1 MALWGR
7 RKDRIEH
14 EDDSVAA
21 VGLDFFLPYF
31 FTHPSL
37 SISALSGGEGSG
49 PIPHACA
56 PQRVRAVANTSEM
69 WGQDDPSPA
78 RLSAVVSRHQFSR
91 PNMFPHLH
99 LHLAAW
105 RRRCFVNAPRMPA
118 NSTTAEIVAAMR
130 SAQRIAVVAHVRPD
144 GDAVGSVLGLA
155 LSLRA
160 LGKDVI
166 AMLED
171 GVPANLAFLP
181 GTDTV
186 IQPGTEP
193 LNIDLAIA
201 LDTATHERVGEKTKA
216 LLDAAPLLVDID
228 HHPANPGY
236 GGLNYIDATSPAT
249 GQIIYNLLSEHGL
262 PIDDAVRQN
271 LFIAISTDT
280 GSFQFSSTNARTHRI
295 VAEMMDAGLDTAR
308 LAQLVYQSYPVRRL
322 ELMRDMLNHME
333 FRAEGRIV
341 SWQLKQEVMDSIS
354 MQPGDTE
361 GLIDTLRM
369 IDSVVTCVIFE
380 DIPGGKVRVSS
391 RSKDN
396 RLDVSVVCAQFGGG
410 GHRMASGA
418 RMKGPIGAAAEK
430 FLQALE
436 HEVRRID

>member
-1 MALWGR
+1 M
-7 RKDRIEH
+7 H
-14 EDDSVAA
+14 
-21 VGLDFFLPYF
+21 
-31 FTHPSL
+31 
-37 SISALSGGEGSG
+37 GE
-49 PIPHACA
+49 
-56 PQRVRAVANTSEM
+56 
-69 WGQDDPSPA
+69 
-78 RLSAVVSRHQFSR
+78 
-91 PNMFPHLH
+91 
-99 LHLAAW
+99 
-105 RRRCFVNAPRMPA
+105 CFVTTPRMPA
-118 NSTTAEIVAAMR
+118 NSTPAEIVAAMR

-171 GVPANLAFLP
+171 GVPLNLAFLP
-181 GTDTV
+181 GTDTL

-201 LDTATHERVGEKTKA
+201 LDTATHERVGDKTKA

-228 HHPANPGY
+228 HHPSNPGY
-236 GGLNYIDATSPAT
+236 GALNFIDPTAPAT
-249 GQIIYNLLSEHGL
+249 GQIIYDLLSEHGL
-262 PIDDAVRQN
+262 PIDDDIRQN
-271 LFIAISTDT
+271 LFVAISTDT
-280 GSFQFSSTNARTHRI
+280 GSFQYSSTNARTHRI
-295 VAEMMDAGLDTAR
+295 VAEMIEAGLDTSR

-322 ELMRDMLNHME
+322 ELMRDMLNHMA

-341 SWQLKQEVMDSIS
+341 SWQLKQALMDAVGIQS
-354 MQPGDTE
+354 GDTE

-380 DIPGGKVRVSS
+380 DIPGGKVRISS
-391 RSKDN
+391 RSKDS
-396 RLDVSVVCAQFGGG
+396 RLDVSAVCAQFGGG

-418 RMKGPIGAAAEK
+418 RMKGPIGEAAEK

>member
-1 MALWGR
+1 
-7 RKDRIEH
+7 
-14 EDDSVAA
+14 
-21 VGLDFFLPYF
+21 
-31 FTHPSL
+31 
-37 SISALSGGEGSG
+37 
-49 PIPHACA
+49 
-56 PQRVRAVANTSEM
+56 
-69 WGQDDPSPA
+69 
-78 RLSAVVSRHQFSR
+78 
-91 PNMFPHLH
+91 
-99 LHLAAW
+99 
-105 RRRCFVNAPRMPA
+105 MPA

-130 SAQRIAVVAHVRPD
+130 SAQRIAIVAHVRPD

-160 LGKDVI
+160 MGKDVI

-171 GVPANLAFLP
+171 GVPSNLAFLP
-181 GTDTV
+181 GTDTI

-216 LLDAAPLLVDID
+216 LLDAAPVLLNID
-228 HHPANPGY
+228 HHPTNPGY
-236 GGLNYIDATSPAT
+236 GTLNLIDSASPAT

-280 GSFQFSSTNARTHRI
+280 GSFQFSCTNARSHRI
-295 VAEMMDAGLDTAR
+295 AAEMMEAGLDTAR

-341 SWQLKQEVMDSIS
+341 SWQLKQELMDSIS
-354 MQPGDTE
+354 MEPGDTE

-369 IDSVVTCVIFE
+369 IDSVVSCVIFE
-380 DIPGGKVRVSS
+380 DVPGGKVRVSA

-396 RLDVSVVCAQFGGG
+396 RLDVSAICGQFGGG

-418 RMKGPIGAAAEK
+418 RMKGPIGAAADK